1 MLSRNSGESG
11 DESSASSYYNKRN
24 TYTNNYTESESGRDS
39 SYYGYAYESGMKN
52 ETPNLN
58 SLQQFLKPI
67 EHNFE
72 RYENSY
78 EDEMREEEN
87 VSYNDMFGN
96 RRRKKH

>member
-1 MLSRNSGESG
+1 
-11 DESSASSYYNKRN
+11 
-24 TYTNNYTESESGRDS
+24 
-39 SYYGYAYESGMKN
+39 MKN